1 MEHGVRMNRML
12 LETKGLTITVGEKT
26 VLKEVN
32 LSFFESGLLVVLGEN
47 GAGKSTLL
55 KKMFH
60 DSLTSPAWTWPLGK
74 RKIAYLGHELG
85 YYSSLSLEEN
95 LDYFASLDGAHSLER
110 RMELL
115 RLFRLE
121 KRIWDPIHFFSR
133 GMKQKVAIMRVLL
146 SSAEIILFDEPFTGL
161 DFESSLVLSSILN
174 EEKKS
179 RLVLVVLHSIPSE
192 LECTGQILIR
202 QGNVFVS

>member
-1 MEHGVRMNRML
+1 MNRML

-26 VLKEVN
+26 LLKEVN
-32 LSFFESGLLVVLGEN
+32 LSFFETGLFAVLGEN

-55 KKMFH
+55 KKIYH
-60 DSLTSPAWTWPLGK
+60 DSLTSPEWSWPQGK
-74 RKIAYLGHELG
+74 KKIAYLGHELG
-85 YYSSLSLEEN
+85 FYSSLSLEEN
-95 LDYFASLDGAHSLER
+95 LDYFAHLDGFHSMER
-110 RMELL
+110 RLELL

-146 SSAEIILFDEPFTGL
+146 SSADVILFDEPYTGL
-161 DFESSLVLSSILN
+161 DSESSLVLSSLLS

-179 RLVLVVLHSIPSE
+179 KLILVVLHSVPTE
-192 LECTGQILIR
+192 LNTTGQILIR
-202 QGNVFVS
+202 QGSVLVS